1 MPGDST
7 LRSHRSAPKSAS
19 TKKVAKIKTPDYVQ
33 IPIPDEPKKPEIVE
47 DESENIFI
55 EQQRQKI
62 NKKEM

>member
-55 EQQRQKI
+55 EQ
-62 NKKEM
+62 